1 MRAEAVCFPAVACA
15 AWYATVTTPAHE
27 DPARTANVQGE
38 CVVLLSSRPLQQLP
52 AAAYLAAKRGYW
64 GIENGLH
71 YRLDVSALEDK
82 SRVRNR
88 NNALTLG
95 LFRRLTVSLFYHWV
109 RRVGNVRDATL
120 PSFFDAMDA
129 EGSRRAFCLITAKRS
144 SWLPPP

>member
-1 MRAEAVCFPAVACA
+1 M
-15 AWYATVTTPAHE
+15 
-27 DPARTANVQGE
+27 
-38 CVVLLSSRPLQQLP
+38 VVLSSRPVAAWP
-52 AAAYLAAKRGYW
+52 AAEFLAAKRGYW

-71 YRLDVSALEDK
+71 LRLDVSALEDK
-82 SRVRNR
+82 SRVRKR